1 MSSGAAAIVARQN
14 KYIRRFQ
21 EAGAVSPDTAVD
33 PEQIGCRESFVFRRL
48 VERSVFL
55 ATPQG
60 KYYIDVT
67 AAEAFRKSRR
77 ERALTAL
84 MIGLVF
90 VVIVIYLVVQ
100 R

>member
-21 EAGAVSPDTAVD
+21 EAGAVSPETAVD
-33 PEQIGCRESFVFRRL
+33 LEQIGCRESFVFRRL

-60 KYYIDVT
+60 KYYIDIN

-84 MIGLVF
+84 
-90 VVIVIYLVVQ
+90 VIVVALAAAAIYFFQ
-100 R
+100 GR

>member
-21 EAGAVSPDTAVD
+21 EVGAVSPETAVD
-33 PEQIGCRESFVFRRL
+33 LEQIGCRDSLIFRRL

-84 MIGLVF
+84 
-90 VVIVIYLVVQ
+90 VIVVALAAAAIYFFQ
-100 R
+100 GR